1 MRGWRYWDGAT
12 WTEHSEARNQAIAT
26 GPPPPVKPAPL
37 PAVVEPQMPAAEPA
51 TSRFGRMLGKRSD
64 SERAGEERY
73 ERLLSEMVAGRVDLA
88 GLPA

>member
-1 MRGWRYWDGAT
+1 
-12 WTEHSEARNQAIAT
+12 
-26 GPPPPVKPAPL
+26 
-37 PAVVEPQMPAAEPA
+37 MPAAEPA

-88 GLPA
+88 GLPAQLQAAAQQAGMREKQTRKKQDDALRALAQRVFS